1 MKLGAISWSP
11 LEGANTGSD
20 WREFIGLTGFEP
32 ATFRTRGERS
42 TKLSH
47 SPNCAP
53 RENFKRRTDYFAHFA
68 GSSKLYRAAIS
79 REVPSSTES
88 KKNRALRASSD

>member
-1 MKLGAISWSP
+1 MEP
-11 LEGANTGSD
+11 DNTGVG
-20 WREFIGLTGFEP
+20 WRGFIGLTGFEP

-47 SPNCAP
+47 SPNYAS

-79 REVPSSTES
+79 REVPSSAES
-88 KKNRALRASSD
+88 TTNGPYALRRISG

>member
-1 MKLGAISWSP
+1 METAIP
-11 LEGANTGSD
+11 A
-20 WREFIGLTGFEP
+20 RERRGFIGLTGFEP

-53 RENFKRRTDYFAHFA
+53 REIQAAHSYFAHF
-68 GSSKLYRAAIS
+68 GRSSKLYRAPNS
-79 REVPSSTES
+79 REDHDPAKSLNAKQTQPWSAAMAD
-88 KKNRALRASSD
+88 R

>member
-47 SPNCAP
+47 SPHCAP
-53 RENFKRRTDYFAHFA
+53 REKFRRRETYLAYVGSA
-68 GSSKLYRAAIS
+68 GKL
-79 REVPSSTES
+79 
-88 KKNRALRASSD
+88 NASSFRPGAL